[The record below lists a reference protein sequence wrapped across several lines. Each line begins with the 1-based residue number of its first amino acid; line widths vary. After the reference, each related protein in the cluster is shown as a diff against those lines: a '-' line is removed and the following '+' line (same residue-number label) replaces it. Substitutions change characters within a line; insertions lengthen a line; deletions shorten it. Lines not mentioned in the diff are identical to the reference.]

1 MSMAL
6 SSSSPRIL
14 TALQI
19 SCSCTATS
27 SHLFP
32 RDANSDRLQYT
43 MIFAICRVSVRPK
56 PSVKARS
63 SAEMHVACYHEM
75 VSLHQ
80 IALLTRAKQTSCDV
94 PEEGGQDVTLRGE
107 LELACK
113 TSVQRSMRTLRMNR
127 SQCSPG
133 YSDIIIARA
142 PSPCHPSAPPK
153 PPSLLQSLLLA
164 SPRPWQPSTRGSLC

>member
-1 MSMAL
+1 MSMAV
-6 SSSSPRIL
+6 SFSSPRML
-14 TALQI
+14 TALRI
-19 SCSCTATS
+19 FCSCTATS

-56 PSVKARS
+56 PSVRARS
-63 SAEMHVACYHEM
+63 SAEMHVACCHEM

-80 IALLTRAKQTSCDV
+80 IALLTRAKQTSCEV
-94 PEEGGQDVTLRGE
+94 PEEGGQDAMLRGE
-107 LELACK
+107 FELACK
-113 TSVQRSMRTLRMNR
+113 TSVQRSMRTSRMNR

-142 PSPCHPSAPPK
+142 PSPCHPSASPK
-153 PPSLLQSLLLA
+153 PP
-164 SPRPWQPSTRGSLC
+164 

>member
-1 MSMAL
+1 MPVSF
-6 SSSSPRIL
+6 SSPRML

-43 MIFAICRVSVRPK
+43 MIFAVCRVSVRPK
-56 PSVKARS
+56 PSVRARS
-63 SAEMHVACYHEM
+63 SAEMHVASCHEM

-80 IALLTRAKQTSCDV
+80 MALLTRAKQSSCEV
-94 PEEGGQDVTLRGE
+94 PEEGGQDTMLGGE
-107 LELACK
+107 FELAYK
-113 TSVQRSMRTLRMNR
+113 TSVQRSMRASRMNC
-127 SQCSPG
+127 SQCLPG
-133 YSDIIIARA
+133 YSDVIIAHA